1 MADSV
6 DTPPDITA
14 HAHERGPDGELLPVE
29 KTVAVRGEGETTVR
43 VKPATDGERNK
54 WTDRL
59 ENAGEDVPPDLQGEL
74 FESFLPDYDP
84 ADFAGAETW
93 RDIRPAI
100 ADALANAVFAELF
113 DVETD
118 EFSEELA
125 EHAEDLGEGNLTG
138 TP

>member
-1 MADSV
+1 MSEDI
-6 DTPPDITA
+6 PEITA

-29 KTVAVRGEGETTVR
+29 KTVSVRGEGETTVR
-43 VKPATDGERNK
+43 VKPATDGERNR
-54 WTDRL
+54 WTKRL
-59 ENAGEDVPPDLQGEL
+59 EDVGDDVPPEVQTEL
-74 FESFLPDYDP
+74 FESFLPDYEP
-84 ADFAGAETW
+84 ADFRGAATW

-118 EFSEELA
+118 AFSEELA
-125 EHAEDLGEGNLTG
+125 EHAEDFGEGNPTG